1 MGTFFCW
8 IIVLFGLLLLAL
20 LLYFLFGKKKVEIVV
35 TSERMPNLRP
45 LPIPMKGQDIFMRIA
60 IWLFSMR
67 RWVLL
72 DNWYFTLED
81 GTEIVLHKGFEFDG
95 ASIPRPLWFFLSPT
109 GLLLIPG
116 LLHDYGYKYNQL
128 WQKDSN
134 GQIVAYKK
142 DATREEWDELFWK
155 VGQQINGLAVIDYI
169 AYLGVKYFGKGAWEK
184 HRKANDQPSQPV

>member
-1 MGTFFCW
+1 MGTFFGW

-20 LLYFLFGKKKVEIVV
+20 LIYFLFGKKKVETAVS
-35 TSERMPNLRP
+35 SEGMPNLKP
-45 LPIPMKGQDIFMRIA
+45 LPIPMKGKDIFMRIA
-60 IWLFSMR
+60 SWLFSMR
-67 RWVLL
+67 RWVVL

-95 ASIPRPLWFFLSPT
+95 ASVPRPLWFFLSPT

-169 AYLGVKYFGKGAWEK
+169 AYLGVKYFGKGAWNK
-184 HRKANDQPSQPV
+184 HRKANAQPSQPV